1 MTMRRKTTTT
11 TKRIRMTMM
20 RTSTRES
27 RTPMRST
34 ELHRSL
40 GGVTP
45 SGKSL
50 HPFFL
55 FSSHAKKTTK
65 IIVVV
70 MNK

>member
-1 MTMRRKTTTT
+1 
-11 TKRIRMTMM
+11 MTMM

-45 SGKSL
+45 SGKS
-50 HPFFL
+50 
-55 FSSHAKKTTK
+55 SHRSFYSVAMPKKQQK
-65 IIVVV
+65 
-70 MNK
+70 